1 MPSRRRACKDAGSA
15 GYVAQFPPVKCQ
27 RFVSGAPN
35 HLRCHAMKRLL
46 SLGLISGAILGMIAY
61 AAVPPASRDDLT
73 GALPGIGQKLSQSYQ
88 AITEARAS
96 APADAAHFLTATI
109 QRGPLEQVVTV
120 TGSLRPVETVE
131 VGSQLA
137 GQIDRLL
144 VDFNDKVRQGDPL
157 AIIDQRSYITKV
169 AGARSSL
176 DMARAEVRI
185 VQAKLDKA
193 KIDLENAKASR
204 AVLVARL
211 DSAKA
216 QKTAAER
223 NLDRKLAL
231 KQHNVASV
239 TTVEEAQTN
248 LASAS
253 ALAREQNTVIDLNVY
268 TVDAAEAEVRRLDA
282 ELAQVRAA
290 VPLRES
296 ELHIAEIDLDRT
308 TIRSPIDGVIV
319 GRFVNQG
326 QTLASGLEARTA
338 FTVARNL
345 EEMEVHALVDET
357 DIGRIKAGQRA
368 TFTVD
373 AFPSRRFDAVVRQVR
388 KAAQMNQNVV
398 TYTVVLTTDNRDG
411 VLLPG
416 MTALVK
422 LIVHRDEDVLKV
434 PLAALRFTPTDPSA
448 RETVANLPKGQA
460 VWVRG
465 PDGRIAP
472 VTITTGASSA
482 DQVALKGGSL
492 AEGDVVVVGQASD
505 PVSRRLF
512 GIRIGL

>member
-1 MPSRRRACKDAGSA
+1 
-15 GYVAQFPPVKCQ
+15 
-27 RFVSGAPN
+27 
-35 HLRCHAMKRLL
+35 MKRLFSFGL
-46 SLGLISGAILGMIAY
+46 ASVAMLGVIAVTL
-61 AAVPPASRDDLT
+61 APQT
-73 GALPGIGQKLSQSYQ
+73 GADLVSGDLPGVGRRLSPTSQ
-88 AITEARAS
+88 AGTQASAS
-96 APADAAHFLTATI
+96 APADTAPFLTATI

-131 VGSQLA
+131 VGSQLS
-137 GQIDRLL
+137 GQIDKLL
-144 VDFNDKVRQGDPL
+144 VDFNDRVRQGDPL

-176 DMARAEVRI
+176 DMAKAEVRI

-193 KIDLENAKASR
+193 RIDLENAKASR

-223 NLDRKLAL
+223 NLERKLAL
-231 KQHNVASV
+231 KSHNVASV

-248 LASAS
+248 LAAAA
-253 ALAREQNTVIDLNVY
+253 ALAREQNTVIDLNAY
-268 TVDAAEAEVRRLDA
+268 TVEAAEAEVRRLDA
-282 ELAQVRAA
+282 ELSQVRAA

-296 ELHIAEIDLDRT
+296 ELRIAEIDLDRT
-308 TIRSPIDGVIV
+308 TIRSPMDGVVV

-326 QTLASGLEARTA
+326 QTLAAGLEARTA

-357 DIGRIKAGQRA
+357 DIGRIKAGQHA
-368 TFTVD
+368 SFTVD
-373 AFPSRRFDAVVRQVR
+373 AFPNRRFDAVVRQVR
-388 KAAQMNQNVV
+388 KAAQMSQNVV
-398 TYTVVLTTDNRDG
+398 TYTVVLSTDNRDG
-411 VLLPG
+411 LLLPG

-434 PLAALRFTPTDPSA
+434 PLAALRFTPSDPAA
-448 RETVANLPKGQA
+448 RETAANLPKGQA

-472 VTITTGASSA
+472 VNVTTGASSA
-482 DQVALKGGSL
+482 DQVALKSGSL